1 MQDFST
7 MLHEND
13 LVRTLMDSLPCGVM
27 ILDRQAQVVT
37 INKALEK
44 IIGPASQ
51 VAGKGAGQSIGCV
64 WTLGRANGCGHV
76 EACTDCKMRRMVLSA
91 VNGKDVINEE
101 SSLELLVDGCVKQS
115 TLRLNIAPL
124 SVHNRQYAVMT
135 IFDIRPLKPAP
146 IASPENSFH
155 NIIGTDPKMR
165 AIFNSI
171 HKVAG
176 TDAAVLIQGES
187 GTGKELVAIAIH
199 KESRRRDRPFVP
211 FNCGALSEGM
221 VESELFGHVKGA
233 FTGAV
238 KDKKGRFELAHSGT
252 LFLDEVGELSPAVQ
266 VKLLRVLQDGT
277 FERVGDEKTI
287 QADVRIISATNKDLG
302 REVAAGR
309 FRQDLFYRL
318 CVIPLEL
325 PPLRDRNSD
334 IPLLVDCFLS
344 MYADTDTKNEVDISP
359 QTLEIFTSYHWPG
372 NVRELQNV
380 IQFALI
386 NNRGNR
392 IESRHLPPHLNLSL
406 SFQDTV
412 KKRRKLDPAD
422 VAAALAQ
429 ANGNKQDAA
438 KLLGVSR
445 STLYRFFNQQEKF
458 IATKV
463 NSS

>member
-1 MQDFST
+1 MHDFSA

-27 ILDRQAQVVT
+27 ILDHQAQVVT

-51 VAGKGAGQSIGCV
+51 FTGKGAGQSVGCV
-64 WTLGRANGCGHV
+64 WTLGRTNGCGHV
-76 EACTDCKMRRMVLSA
+76 EACSDCKMRRLVLSA
-91 VNGKDVINEE
+91 VHGKQVIDEKA
-101 SSLELLVDGCVKQS
+101 SLELLVDGAVKHC
-115 TLRLNIAPL
+115 TLQLNIAPL

-135 IFDIRPLKPAP
+135 IFDIGPLKPTP
-146 IASPENSFH
+146 ITSPENSFH
-155 NIIGTDPKMR
+155 NIVGTDPRMR
-165 AIFNSI
+165 AIYNS
-171 HKVAG
+171 VRNLAA

-187 GTGKELVAIAIH
+187 GTGKELVSIAIH
-199 KESRRRDRPFVP
+199 KESRRRGRPFVP
-211 FNCGALSEGM
+211 FNCGILPEGM

-238 KDKKGRFELAHSGT
+238 KDKKGRFELAHLGT

-266 VKLLRVLQDGT
+266 VKLLRVLQDGS

-287 QADVRIISATNKDLG
+287 RVDVRIISATNKNLN
-302 REVAAGR
+302 REVTAGR

-318 CVIPLEL
+318 CVIPIEL
-325 PPLRDRNSD
+325 PPLRDRKGD
-334 IPLLVDCFLS
+334 LPLLVDHFLA
-344 MYADTDTKNEVDISP
+344 MYADTDTKNEIDASL

-386 NNRGNR
+386 NNRGSR
-392 IESRHLPPHLNLSL
+392 IEAHHLPPYLNLSP
-406 SFQDTV
+406 SFQLSV
-412 KKRRKLDPAD
+412 KKRRKLEPAE
-422 VAAALAQ
+422 VSAALAR
-429 ANGNKQDAA
+429 ANGNKQKAA

-445 STLYRFFNQQEKF
+445 STLYRFFDQQEE
-458 IATKV
+458 
-463 NSS
+463 